1 VGQYRSAVSGGEGEH
16 LLEREV
22 TTLSIESRKQL
33 LEKVGITLTITEQQD
48 DELWVKIGG
57 DAGGGTFKMNFQIVT
72 LLTLTLTWFCT
83 LSADLQ

>member
-33 LEKVGITLTITEQQD
+33 LEKVGITLTITEQQGLAMKD
-48 DELWVKIGG
+48 PP
-57 DAGGGTFKMNFQIVT
+57 N
-72 LLTLTLTWFCT
+72 
-83 LSADLQ
+83 ADWGEHQFISTTTA